1 MKLILENWRRF
12 TERLGWQEKTVPE
25 KTVPLYSPLTQSS
38 FANLLSKRGADGS
51 WPLSVEKDS
60 QMQVGVLLGLFNS
73 LKKAPEED
81 PEWYGSRMPDLTKG
95 EGFSVSTILNSI
107 YKVGGETKDFLFV
120 NKQAA
125 LDFLNLV
132 RKPSAEQ
139 SSSLGQS
146 ADIPAPALTIKAK

>member
-12 TERLGWQEKTVPE
+12 TERLGWQEKTTPE
-25 KTVPLYSPLTQSS
+25 KTVPLYPPLTQSS
-38 FANLLSKRGADGS
+38 FANFLSKRGADGS
-51 WPLSVEKDS
+51 WPLSIEKET
-60 QMQVGVLLGLFNS
+60 QTQVGVLLGLFSS

-81 PEWYGSRMPDLTKG
+81 PEWYGSRMPDLNKG

-132 RKPSAEQ
+132 RKPSTEQ
-139 SSSLGQS
+139 PSPLGQN